1 MSPIST
7 DDIPVETSGDFQLHP
22 LAMFDY
28 RRVCFCNHG
37 MSWAIPGLSNFAKAC
52 ITATLSGLAE
62 VRHAGDAMGFTWI
75 HPGDHRG
82 PFWFKK
88 RTQLMENDE
97 QMMKTHGH

>member
-1 MSPIST
+1 MGREFLASPIS
-7 DDIPVETSGDFQLHP
+7 P
-22 LAMFDY
+22 
-28 RRVCFCNHG
+28 RRVSLLH
-37 MSWAIPGLSNFAKAC
+37 SPAWRS
-52 ITATLSGLAE
+52 E
-62 VRHAGDAMGFTWI
+62 VQQLAGDGMGFTWI